1 MPRAV
6 FRPVLLAARTFAASA
21 APAAAAAAPLRSA
34 VLRPVAGSMLRPAPA
49 SLASR
54 MTRPTTLSLLE
65 RIAPAPFQTR
75 GNKQGMEYQPSQRK
89 RKNKHG
95 FLSRLRTKL
104 GRKTLARR
112 RAKGKRFLSH

>member
-6 FRPVLLAARTFAASA
+6 FRPALIAARTFTASASA
-21 APAAAAAAPLRSA
+21 AAPARSA
-34 VLRPVAGSMLRPAPA
+34 LLRPTTGSMLRPAPA

-65 RIAPAPFQTR
+65 RINPNPFMAR
-75 GNKQGMEYQPSQRK
+75 GTKQGMEYQPSQRK

-95 FLSRLRTKL
+95 FLSRLRTRL

-112 RAKGKRFLSH
+112 RAKGKRNLSH

>member
-1 MPRAV
+1 MPRAL

-21 APAAAAAAPLRSA
+21 APAAPMHSA
-34 VLRPVAGSMLRPAPA
+34 LLRPTTGSMLRPAPA

-65 RIAPAPFQTR
+65 RISPNPFMTR
-75 GNKQGMEYQPSQRK
+75 GNKAGMEYQPSQRK

-95 FLSRLRTKL
+95 FLSRIRTKL

>member
-21 APAAAAAAPLRSA
+21 AVAAPARSA
-34 VLRPVAGSMLRPAPA
+34 LLRPIAGSMLRPAPA

-65 RIAPAPFQTR
+65 RINPTPLLAR
-75 GNKQGMEYQPSQRK
+75 GTKQGMEYQPSQRK

-95 FLSRLRTKL
+95 FLSRIRTKL
-104 GRKTLARR
+104 GRKMLARR